1 MPTYV
6 LLFNWTD
13 QGVKGAKDTVNRY
26 EAARPQLEQAGVTIR
41 DIYWTMGPHDIVTIA
56 EAADDETLSSGLLA
70 LAGQGNLRTLTMRA
84 FSADEMR
91 GVVGQMG

>member
-41 DIYWTMGPHDIVTIA
+41 DIYWTMGPHDIVVIA